1 MLCFMSKKNTALVP
15 VNAAVNTLKL
25 YALSQ
30 YEQGGHWV
38 SETYNTDNYMD
49 VLQKAN
55 GNLDEAKT
63 LLRRDWELCNE
74 QQAETRW
81 E

>member
-1 MLCFMSKKNTALVP
+1 
-15 VNAAVNTLKL
+15 
-25 YALSQ
+25 
-30 YEQGGHWV
+30 
-38 SETYNTDNYMD
+38 MD

-74 QQAETRW
+74 QQAETRG